1 MRSFDNLK
9 LQCGLVTAR
18 IDRQQES
25 MHSNTTSPALRLL
38 KSISMQHSVFS
49 IELPLCDEFKQ
60 YEAVI
65 AWDSKYIFIISENL
79 DTYGN
84 SFS

>member
-1 MRSFDNLK
+1 
-9 LQCGLVTAR
+9 
-18 IDRQQES
+18 
-25 MHSNTTSPALRLL
+25 MHSNTTSPAPWLL
-38 KSISMQHSVFS
+38 KSISMQHSVFA
-49 IELPLCDEFKQ
+49 IELPLCDE